1 MSRII
6 NRAWNK
12 NRFSFLT
19 GKPYSIRLA
28 VFLLI
33 LSGAA
38 WGMASPAGA
47 EKLYRPAR
55 IEYAKPRQI
64 GVVSDSGIVES
75 SGLARSI
82 VNPGAFWTHND
93 SGDGPRLFLI
103 DHSGKTLARAHIK
116 GAGAVD
122 WEDIASYR
130 VGDKG
135 FLLIGDVGDNAV
147 ARARLTLYI
156 VPEPRVDTKSGSGED
171 ALELSIAPSIT
182 IAFRYADG
190 PRNCESVGVDAPGK
204 TIYLVAKAGGS
215 RCNVYSLAL
224 PEAETG
230 GSAVARPI
238 ATLDIPVTTA
248 MDISPDGLRAV
259 VLTYGHAREY
269 ARRPDE
275 PWSKAFARK
284 ERIIVMPRREQG
296 ESICYGAD
304 GKTLYLTS
312 EGKSQPLWEVRPIPA
327 DSP

>member
-1 MSRII
+1 MSAMIRISLI
-6 NRAWNK
+6 A
-12 NRFSFLT
+12 
-19 GKPYSIRLA
+19 LA
-28 VFLLI
+28 VFFVGPE
-33 LSGAA
+33 GAPA
-38 WGMASPAGA
+38 EALADPPRHASV
-47 EKLYRPAR
+47 
-55 IEYAKPRQI
+55 EYSKPRQI
-64 GVVSDSGIVES
+64 GVVSDSRIVES

-93 SGDGPRLFLI
+93 SGDGPRLYLM
-103 DHSGKTLARAHIK
+103 DHGGKTLARALIK

-130 VGDKG
+130 VGDEG

-147 ARARLTLYI
+147 ARGRYMLYI
-156 VPEPRVDTKSGSGED
+156 VPEPRIDAKPRPGGD

-182 IAFRYADG
+182 ISFRYADG

-204 TIYLVAKAGGS
+204 TIYLVAKAGGAK
-215 RCNVYSLAL
+215 CNVYSLAL
-224 PEAETG
+224 PEAETDEP
-230 GSAVARPI
+230 AVARPV
-238 ATLDIPVTTA
+238 ATLNIPVTTA

-259 VLTYGHAREY
+259 VLTYGHTREY

-284 ERIIVMPRREQG
+284 ERIIVMPRRKQG

-312 EGKSQPLWEVRPIPA
+312 EGESQPLWEVPPIPA